1 MEKLWSI
8 EIENRK
14 KTFNENFIEKNNELS
29 NSQTNYKKNKE
40 ISDDV
45 YWEFLK
51 GAGYNNDGRLPEGLN
66 TWSFTGFLFWGLPSL
81 VLYFIFE
88 WFWWLL
94 IFIFWLGLSIPSI
107 FNWIIAKNKYSK
119 YNKIL
124 NDIKYRVKSQE
135 EVLKNINE
143 KEVENRKK
151 DLFENLDVNKDGTID
166 VIQHKNEFIQLL
178 KLHQGKI
185 LEFEKKENRNFIQQF
200 VQLSKFQNEKKDN
213 LQGLFSRTKDFNEVK
228 DIEVFQNYL
237 LDQIHFYNLIQLNA
251 IQMLTSFINNDRI
264 TFYEIYDFF
273 DNQGVFMSY
282 YQRSHLILL
291 GKINSNIE
299 SLIEEIRELNSKMDD
314 LNDTITNLVKL
325 TEENIAMSESLST
338 QLSKIDSSINV
349 GNTINLINTY
359 QNYRTNKLLR

>member
-14 KTFNENFIEKNNELS
+14 KTFNENFIDKNNELS
-29 NSQTNYKKNKE
+29 SLRGNYRTNKE
-40 ISDDV
+40 IFDDIEFVSV
-45 YWEFLK
+45 YRDGFAFLLT
-51 GAGYNNDGRLPEGLN
+51 YGL
-66 TWSFTGFLFWGLPSL
+66 TSL
-81 VLYFIFE
+81 VFYFIFE
-88 WFWWLL
+88 WFWLL
-94 IFIFWLGLSIPSI
+94 YIFLFLLFARLTLQSIR
-107 FNWIIAKNKYSK
+107 FIIAENKESK

-124 NDIKYRVKSQE
+124 NDIKYRVKNQE

-143 KEVENRKK
+143 KEVDNRKK

-178 KLHQGKI
+178 KLHQVKI

-213 LQGLFSRTKDFNEVK
+213 LQGLFSRTKDFSEIK

-251 IQMLTSFINNDRI
+251 VQMLTSFINNDRI

-282 YQRSHLILL
+282 HQRSHLILL
-291 GKINSNIE
+291 GEINSNIE
-299 SLIEEIRELNSKMDD
+299 SLVEEIRELNSKMDD
-314 LNDTITNLVKL
+314 LNDTITKLVKL
-325 TEENIAMSESLST
+325 TEENIAISESLST
-338 QLSKIDSSINV
+338 ELSKIDSSINV

>member
-51 GAGYNNDGRLPEGLN
+51 GAGYNNDGMPKGLDKV
-66 TWSFTGFLFWGLPSL
+66 SVGFLIFLGLPSL
-81 VLYFIFE
+81 VLYFIFD
-88 WFWWLL
+88 WVWWLY
-94 IFIFWLGLSIPSI
+94 IFLFWLGLSIPSI

-124 NDIKYRVKSQE
+124 KDIKYRIKSQE
-135 EVLKNINE
+135 EVLKNIKE

-166 VIQHKNEFIQLL
+166 VIQHKNEFSQLL
-178 KLHQGKI
+178 KLHQDKI
-185 LEFEKKENRNFIQQF
+185 LEFEKVENRNFIQQF
-200 VQLSKFQNEKKDN
+200 VQLSKFLNEKKDN

-228 DIEVFQNYL
+228 DIELFQNYL

-273 DNQGVFMSY
+273 ENQGVFMSY
-282 YQRSHLILL
+282 FQRSILILL
-291 GKINSNIE
+291 DKINSNIE

-314 LNDTITNLVKL
+314 LNDTITKLVKL
-325 TEENIAMSESLST
+325 TEENIAISESLST